1 MLHRPA
7 IFNGKGALEPA
18 GGPTIGRHECVY
30 VLFPVLG
37 LWRTSAQFIKQVYW
51 EAGVELLAAMSLK
64 LNFYSLGMRGELNSG
79 SATAGAQAQFMG
91 LHLFF
96 SVS

>member
-18 GGPTIGRHECVY
+18 GGPTIGRHECAY

-51 EAGVELLAAMSLK
+51 EAGVELLAEMSQTQL
-64 LNFYSLGMRGELNSG
+64 L
-79 SATAGAQAQFMG
+79 
-91 LHLFF
+91 
-96 SVS
+96 